1 VPPATLPARSTAS
14 PGPIRTTASPRAPAP
29 EAFTCKGVSFVKDP
43 LDRPWTLSGVYW
55 AERADYDRITLRL
68 APVPDGVEGVA
79 RVNVETVALGKLAD
93 LELPAPSAGDVATV
107 IRLSPNLDLVR
118 AMQSSPDKTAV
129 KTLTTLVAPDG
140 RVNVVMGVAGKGC
153 TSIQAPMWDDPSS
166 QDTPFVDV
174 TIDVQH

>member
-1 VPPATLPARSTAS
+1 
-14 PGPIRTTASPRAPAP
+14 
-29 EAFTCKGVSFVKDP
+29 
-43 LDRPWTLSGVYW
+43 
-55 AERADYDRITLRL
+55 
-68 APVPDGVEGVA
+68 VA